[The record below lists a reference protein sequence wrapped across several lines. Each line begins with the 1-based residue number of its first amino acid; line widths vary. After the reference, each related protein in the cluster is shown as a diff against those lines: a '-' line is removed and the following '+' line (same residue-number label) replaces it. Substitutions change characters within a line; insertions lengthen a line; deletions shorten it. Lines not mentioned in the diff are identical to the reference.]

1 MECADMNENVK
12 YAYSLMGEEFK
23 DHDAQTASEIA
34 DRVRFSLKKGDIS
47 ISATV
52 SAAYFDANVLPI
64 LTTLLG
70 ELSSP
75 ADEKKGRDHPMP
87 KPETFRREQ
96 IPTMREIIEMLGANS
111 GPELVRA
118 AAVSLSIFQDTPI
131 FSREQLLEE
140 AEKAVGHWHKNHA
153 KTASAV
159 LDYLM
164 ASGCLVERANG
175 DLCLSPIEEKAAIL
189 AMRSS
194 CA

>member
-1 MECADMNENVK
+1 
-12 YAYSLMGEEFK
+12 
-23 DHDAQTASEIA
+23 AQTAPEMP
-34 DRVRFSLKKGDIS
+34 DRVRFSLKKGGIS

-70 ELSSP
+70 ELSGP
-75 ADEKKGRDHPMP
+75 ADEKMGLDHPAP
-87 KPETFRREQ
+87 KPEKFRRQ
-96 IPTMREIIEMLGANS
+96 QAPTMREIIEALGANS

-131 FSREQLLEE
+131 FSREQLLAEV
-140 AEKAVGHWHKNHA
+140 EKAVGHWHKSHA

-164 ASGCLVERANG
+164 ASGCLVERADG
-175 DLCLSPIEEKAAIL
+175 DL
-189 AMRSS
+189 
-194 CA
+194 